1 MNQAVGLQRLTGQQ
15 LPQTA
20 AMIGRAFYNDPLS
33 VYIYPQSAERARR
46 LPLMFTIALRYTLR
60 YGEITTTSEGTGA
73 ACWLPPEKTR
83 MTIPGLLRIG
93 ALAEIFRM
101 GLSATRRMEHAANYT
116 EKMHKRCITGPHWY
130 LLILGIEP
138 AHQGQGIGGRLLRAG
153 LARADAS
160 HLPCY
165 LETMNPENV
174 PLYQKFSFRVV
185 EEKDIPGSNV
195 HVWSMVRPASAQE
208 E

>member
-1 MNQAVGLQRLTGQQ
+1 MNQTAELQRFTGQH

-20 AMIGRAFYNDPLS
+20 AMIGRAFHNDPLS
-33 VYIYPQSAERARR
+33 IYIYPQEARRARR
-46 LPLMFTIALRYTLR
+46 LPLMFKIALCYTLS
-60 YGEITTTSEGTGA
+60 YGEITTTPEGTGA

-83 MTIPGLLRIG
+83 MTIPRLLRIG
-93 ALAEIFRM
+93 ALAAVFRM
-101 GLSATRRMEHAANYT
+101 GRSATRRMERAANYT
-116 EKMHKRCITGPHWY
+116 AKMHKRCITEPHWY
-130 LLILGIEP
+130 LWVLAVDP
-138 AHQGQGIGGRLLRAG
+138 AHQGQGIGGRLLQAG

-174 PLYQKFSFRVV
+174 PLYQKFGFKVV
-185 EEKDIPGSNV
+185 EEADIPGSNV
-195 HVWSMVRPASAQE
+195 HVWSMVRPTGAQE